1 MRKQSSETKGLAL
14 ATCFTLAMSAVGALP
29 TAASAQ
35 PAESNLG
42 GYALNQLDVAPAGDD
57 FYGVASPHSYGH
69 LVPRAYLMFDYAND
83 PLRLGTGESVVS
95 AQGFLRADASLSLFD
110 RLLLHVDIPV
120 AIFQSGDSPTLNGV
134 VLTSPDS
141 ARMGDIRL
149 GARVRIVGEDRTPFQ
164 LGFGTNFYFNSAG
177 DNAYSGDG
185 APRVE
190 PQINAGGRVDGKVVD
205 FVWSASGGVM
215 FRASDNPHT
224 IQYGAGIGLSFLDD
238 MLQVGPEFYGAT
250 QIGDT
255 TPLSS
260 SRVTVVPATGTA
272 LELLGGAKLRVL
284 KGLVFG
290 AAAGPGLTPAIG
302 TPLFRVIG
310 MVGWAP
316 LPERAVDPDPDHD
329 NVIGTNDAC
338 PTTAGVKSDDPK
350 RNGCPPPDRDDD
362 KIADALD
369 ACPSLPGRANAD
381 PAQNGCPAD
390 YDQDGVA
397 DADDSCPNQKGVA
410 SVDPARNGCPGE
422 LDTDLDGIADKSDAC
437 PKTKGGRNDDPS
449 KNGCPVADSDG
460 DLIADASDAC
470 PNEKGL
476 SNVDPKLNGCPD
488 GVRFT
493 TTEIVILKQ
502 VQFRFGKA
510 SLDQTIDP
518 VSEDLLTAVRDV
530 IREHPEVKQIEVQ
543 GHTDDVGTVDYN
555 QNLSELRAHAVRNW
569 LIQKGIAPERLVAR
583 GYGATRPIATNGTD
597 EGRQK
602 NRRVQMVIL
611 KMN

>member
-1 MRKQSSETKGLAL
+1 MIGKNPGEGGLAFAASVAL
-14 ATCFTLAMSAVGALP
+14 ALTSAAAP
-29 TAASAQ
+29 SAASAQ
-35 PAESNLG
+35 STESNLG
-42 GYALNQLDVAPAGDD
+42 GYALNQLDVSPAGDD
-57 FYGVASPHSYGH
+57 FFGVPSPHSYGH
-69 LVPRAYLMFDYAND
+69 IVPRAYLLFDYAHD

-120 AIFQSGDSPTLNGV
+120 ALFQSGDSPTLNGV
-134 VLTSPDS
+134 VLSSPDS
-141 ARMGDIRL
+141 AHMGDLRL
-149 GARVRIVGEDRTPFQ
+149 GARFRIAGADRTPFQ
-164 LGFGTNFYFNSAG
+164 LGFGTNFYFNTAG
-177 DNAYSGDG
+177 DDAYSGDG
-185 APRVE
+185 APRIE
-190 PQINAGGRVDGKVVD
+190 PQINAGGRVDGKTVD
-205 FVWSASGGVM
+205 FVWTASGGIM

-224 IQYGAGIGLSFLDD
+224 VQYGAGVALSFANDL
-238 MLQVGPEFYGAT
+238 LQVGPEFYGST

-260 SRVTVVPATGTA
+260 SRVTVVPATSTG
-272 LELLGGAKLRVL
+272 LELLGDVKLRVL
-284 KGLVFG
+284 KGLVIG
-290 AAAGPGLTPAIG
+290 AAAGPGLTSGIG

-329 NVIGTNDAC
+329 NIIGANDAC
-338 PTTAGVKSDDPK
+338 PTTFGEKSEDPK
-350 RNGCPPPDRDDD
+350 KNGCPPPDRDND

-369 ACPSLPGRANAD
+369 ACPSLPGRANSD
-381 PAQNGCPAD
+381 PTQNGCPAD

-397 DADDSCPNQKGVA
+397 DADDACPNQKGVA

-422 LDTDLDGIADKSDAC
+422 VDTDLDGIADKADAC
-437 PKTKGGRNDDPS
+437 PKQKGGRNDDPS
-449 KNGCPVADSDG
+449 KNGCPIADSDG
-460 DLIADASDAC
+460 DTIADSSDAC

-476 SNVDPKLNGCPD
+476 SSNDPKLNGCPD

-502 VQFRFGKA
+502 VQFRFGMS

-518 VSEDLLTAVRDV
+518 VSDDLLTAVRDV
-530 IREHPEVKQIEVQ
+530 IVEHPEVKQIEVQ
-543 GHTDDVGTVDYN
+543 GHTDDVGTVEYN
-555 QNLSELRAHAVRNW
+555 QTLSEQRANAVRNW
-569 LIQKGIAPERLVAR
+569 LIARGIAPERLVSR
-583 GYGATRPIATNGTD
+583 GYGATRPIATNQTE